1 MTDNPVFQSLD
12 DFVSKLIAMQ
22 PEAPSINFD
31 SDWPSACYV
40 EPKIEGDPVTWRPAK
55 QLSLS
60 DMFERLENALEEKIH
75 PDLIRFYS
83 RYWSDPLPATC
94 PDGDLTLIQVW
105 NEEDM
110 ERLRENLIGHALSKR
125 QQKRPLT
132 FFIACPEP
140 DDNYLISVDNF
151 SGAVLLETPGKPP
164 IRHLADNLNDFIN
177 NLVPRPVKGTEK

>member
-1 MTDNPVFQSLD
+1 MPDNPVFKSLD
-12 DFVSKLIAMQ
+12 NFVSKLISMQ
-22 PEAPSINFD
+22 PEAPRIIYDGN
-31 SDWPSACYV
+31 WPSSCYL
-40 EPKIEGDPVTWRPAK
+40 EHKEEGELVPWRPTK
-55 QLSLS
+55 QQVSS
-60 DMFERLENALEEKIH
+60 DMFQRLEDALEEKIH
-75 PDLIRFYS
+75 PDVISFYS

-94 PDGDLTLIQVW
+94 EDGDLSLIQVW
-105 NEEDM
+105 NTADM

-132 FFIACPEP
+132 FFIGCPEP

-164 IRHLADNLNDFIN
+164 IRHLADNLNEFIN